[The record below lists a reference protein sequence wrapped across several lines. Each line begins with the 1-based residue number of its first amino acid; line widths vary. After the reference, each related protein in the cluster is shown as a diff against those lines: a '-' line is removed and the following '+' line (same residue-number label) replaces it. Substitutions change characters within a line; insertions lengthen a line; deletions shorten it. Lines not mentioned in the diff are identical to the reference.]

1 MSREIL
7 LLVDALARE
16 KNVPKETVFGALEAA
31 LAMASKK
38 LFAEE
43 DVDIRVAVDRESGE
57 YDAFRR
63 WLVVPDEAGLQEPG
77 HQVILSDA
85 REDDPE
91 IEVGDSIEE
100 LIENVDKEKTL
111 GRRFAQDTKQVILQK
126 IRDAEREQL
135 LSDFLARGDQIVSG
149 TIKRMDKGD
158 AIVEIGKVEARLPR
172 GDMIPKENLRIGDR
186 VRAFVQKIDRLARGP
201 QVILSRTSPEFV
213 MKLFEFE
220 VPEIEQG
227 LLVIKSAARDPGVR
241 AKIAVWTNDRRIDPI
256 GTCVGMRGSRVQAV
270 TNELAGE
277 RVDIVLWSDDPAQ
290 FVIGALAPA
299 NVSSIVVDE
308 DKHAMDVV
316 VDEDNLAIAIG
327 RSGQNVRLA
336 SELTGWQ
343 INIMTADESAQK
355 QESEQVG
362 VRQTF
367 IEKLDVDEEIANI
380 LIQEGFSTLE
390 EIAYVPVN
398 ELMEIEAFDEE
409 TVEELRSRAR
419 NALLTEAI
427 KREENLEQAEKDL
440 LDLEDMDADLAAK
453 LAENSIRTRDDLGEL
468 AVDELTEL
476 TGIDDERARRLIMA
490 ARAHWFESAEQ

>member
-31 LAMASKK
+31 LAMATKK

-57 YDAFRR
+57 YDAYRR

-172 GDMIPKENLRIGDR
+172 GDTIPKENLRIGDR

-201 QVILSRTSPEFV
+201 QVILSRTSPEFL